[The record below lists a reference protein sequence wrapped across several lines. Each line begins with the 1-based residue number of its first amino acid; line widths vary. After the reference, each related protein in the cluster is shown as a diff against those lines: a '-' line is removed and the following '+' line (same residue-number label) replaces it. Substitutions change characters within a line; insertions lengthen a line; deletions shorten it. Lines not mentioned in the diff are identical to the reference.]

1 MKKRKLIFIE
11 TGRVPCVEKGFGG
24 VDLLLKIRRDIE

>member
-11 TGRVPCVEKGFGG
+11 TGRVPCVGKSFVG
-24 VDLLLKIRRDIE
+24 VDLLLKIGGEIE